1 MGFFDKLFCGKTEQ
15 EETVKFFGQS
25 KTVLTPI
32 RGKVLAQA
40 DIPDETFAQ
49 GILGPGCGIEP
60 TGGTVYAPFDGKV
73 TSIVS
78 TFHAVGLESTDGI
91 ELLIHIGIDTIA
103 LRGSGFTPLVRE
115 GQAAKAGTPLL
126 NVDLDA
132 IRAAGLSTESA
143 VIVTNADDLPKL
155 HIIAGGI
162 VSTGTPLFKFE
173 LDTKKTSAVGRC
185 LFCYAHAFSGLYCRT
200 RSETRPLK
208 NWMKGPRQ
216 NAQMRVPRPT
226 RPPRSQ
232 QSRAQKA
239 SVKTRQPKYWKCV

>member
-1 MGFFDKLFCGKTEQ
+1 MGFFDKLFGGKTEQ

-60 TGGTVYAPFDGKV
+60 TGDTVFAPFDGRV
-73 TSIVS
+73 ISVAS
-78 TFHAVGLESTDGI
+78 TLHAIGLESDEGI
-91 ELLIHIGIDTIA
+91 ELLIHIGMDTIA
-103 LRGSGFTPLVRE
+103 LRGSSFTPLVRE
-115 GQAAKAGTPLL
+115 GQAVKAGTPLL

-173 LDTKKTSAVGRC
+173 
-185 LFCYAHAFSGLYCRT
+185 
-200 RSETRPLK
+200 
-208 NWMKGPRQ
+208 
-216 NAQMRVPRPT
+216 
-226 RPPRSQ
+226 
-232 QSRAQKA
+232 
-239 SVKTRQPKYWKCV
+239 

>member
-1 MGFFDKLFCGKTEQ
+1 MGFFDKLFGGKTEQ

-60 TGGTVYAPFDGKV
+60 TGSTVYAPFDGKV
-73 TSIVS
+73 TSIVP
-78 TFHAVGLESTDGI
+78 TLHAMGLESTEGI
-91 ELLIHIGIDTIA
+91 ELLIHIGMDTIA
-103 LRGSGFTPLVRE
+103 LRGSSFTPLVRE
-115 GQAAKAGTPLL
+115 GQAVKAGTPLL

-173 LDTKKTSAVGRC
+173 
-185 LFCYAHAFSGLYCRT
+185 
-200 RSETRPLK
+200 
-208 NWMKGPRQ
+208 
-216 NAQMRVPRPT
+216 
-226 RPPRSQ
+226 
-232 QSRAQKA
+232 
-239 SVKTRQPKYWKCV
+239 